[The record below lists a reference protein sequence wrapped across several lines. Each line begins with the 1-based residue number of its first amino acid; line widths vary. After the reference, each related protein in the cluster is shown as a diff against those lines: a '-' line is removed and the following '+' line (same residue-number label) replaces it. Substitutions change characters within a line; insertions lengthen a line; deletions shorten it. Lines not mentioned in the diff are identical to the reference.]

1 MSNEMNARN
10 SRKYR
15 GFLTTWKDD
24 KGFGFIRP
32 EPDIGTGDVF
42 LHISTLKSTGR
53 RPKVGDIIYYQLA
66 TDKDG
71 KIRASNAVIEG
82 VTKSQSAPKPLPIS
96 LSLVLQGLSLFSLPL
111 LGATHFA
118 FKTSNLIPIVLYP
131 VMSLITYRLY
141 TDDKSR
147 STKGQWRIS
156 EKTLHL
162 CELTG
167 GWMGA
172 FIAQRKLR
180 HKISKF
186 SYQIVFWVI
195 AIAHI
200 ALWVDWLFLGGNL
213 MRLILIK

>member
-1 MSNEMNARN
+1 MNARN

-32 EPDIGTGDVF
+32 ELDIGTGDVF
-42 LHISTLKSTGR
+42 LHISALKSNSR
-53 RPKVGDIIYYQLA
+53 RPKVGDVIYYQLA

-71 KIRASNAVIEG
+71 KIRASNAAIEG
-82 VTKSQSAPKPLPIS
+82 DAKVQAAPKS
-96 LSLVLQGLSLFSLPL
+96 LSTSFFLILQGLGLFSLPL

-118 FKTSNLIPIVLYP
+118 LKTSNIIPLILYP
-131 VMSLITYRLY
+131 TMSLITYGIY
-141 TDDKSR
+141 SDDKSR
-147 STKGQWRIS
+147 AQKGQWRIP
-156 EKTLHL
+156 ENNLHL

-172 FIAQRKLR
+172 FVAQRKLR
-180 HKISKF
+180 HKSSKV
-186 SYQIVFWVI
+186 SYQVVFWII

-200 ALWVDWLFLGGNL
+200 AFWVDWLFLGGNL
-213 MRLILIK
+213 IRLIFRK